1 MYGLRPRPLPDRYTD
16 RFGLSVILEATS
28 YQDAIHSEWQIV
40 MVEKIVALE
49 RTSKW
54 DLILFL
60 NIIIPSLVSRSIR
73 LIKTRADGS
82 LERGAWS

>member
-1 MYGLRPRPLPDRYTD
+1 
-16 RFGLSVILEATS
+16 
-28 YQDAIHSEWQIV
+28 

-54 DLILFL
+54 DLIIFL
-60 NIIIPSLVSRSIR
+60 RVFIPSLVSRSIR
-73 LIKTRADGS
+73 LIKTLSDGS